1 MFRSGYVGRAMAVAA
16 CLALGA
22 CAQQGG
28 EIASLSDETA
38 AAADLPGPGPGATPA
53 KAAEYWG
60 KAFAKNPRDS
70 KIALNYARS
79 LKAIG
84 EKQRAL
90 AVLQEASIFHGTDRA
105 INGEYG
111 RLALDLDQISVAQ
124 KLLEAADDPTHP
136 DWKIVSAR
144 GTALAKEGRYQDA
157 IKFYERAIVLAP
169 DQPSVL
175 NNLALAYAM
184 VGNADKA
191 EPLLKRAAA
200 VGGHDPRVSQNL
212 ALVLSLQ
219 GKYDEAK
226 IAAARDATP
235 EVAAANVDYVRKMV
249 KLDPKPMPKMAPAP
263 ALAPK
268 AVAQHEPTPPAKA
281 PEGHVPAASWG
292 AQVAIANTP
301 W

>member
-1 MFRSGYVGRAMAVAA
+1 MFRAGIIGRTMAVAA

-28 EIASLSDETA
+28 EIASLSDGSA
-38 AAADLPGPGPGATPA
+38 VDDAGPGPGATPA
-53 KAAEYWG
+53 KAIEYWG
-60 KAFAKNPRDS
+60 KAFSKNPRNA

-79 LKAIG
+79 LKAMG
-84 EKQRAL
+84 DKQRAL
-90 AVLQEASIFHGTDRA
+90 AVLQEASIFNGNDRN
-105 INGEYG
+105 INAEYG
-111 RLALDLDQISVAQ
+111 RLALELDQIGVAQ
-124 KLLEAADDPTHP
+124 KLLEAADDPAHP
-136 DWKIVSAR
+136 DWKVISAR

-191 EPLLKRAAA
+191 EPLLKRAANT
-200 VGGHDPRVSQNL
+200 GGHDPRVSQNL

-226 IAAARDATP
+226 LAAARDSSP
-235 EVAAANVDYVRKMV
+235 DVAASNVDYVRRMV
-249 KLDPKPMPKMAPAP
+249 KLDPKPMPKAAPTAVTS
-263 ALAPK
+263 K
-268 AVAQHEPTPPAKA
+268 AVAQSETLPPVPKA
-281 PEGHVPAASWG
+281 AQREVPAATWG
-292 AQVAIANTP
+292 AQVATASTP